1 MKYTIILALTVLSLH
16 ATNCA
21 DAAKTAS
28 ALSTVTCKP
37 VLISAGA
44 ELPAS
49 IDFQDRPMGHI
60 LGFEIAYLV
69 EATDLI
75 GFKKDSLSVT
85 SITAADGKDIS
96 KKRNGKPSYELG
108 SFPKTTDDG
117 KYGIFQIKVSENQF
131 GKLDNLKIVGTIVAL
146 TGNDRQTKTLTMK
159 LSETKIEEV
168 GGLKIS
174 LKAPKSTKADNDSPF
189 GAGFGSGSSNSLGV
203 QVDGELI
210 KVADL
215 IVLDG
220 TSKLKAQ
227 SANWSDTR
235 KTYDFAKPTGDTVTI
250 EVSYW
255 NKFGTVTVAIGK

>member
-1 MKYTIILALTVLSLH
+1 MKYTIILALTALSLH
-16 ATNCA
+16 TTNCA

-28 ALSTVTCKP
+28 ASPTVTCKP
-37 VLISAGA
+37 VMISAGA

-49 IDFQDRPMGHI
+49 YGFQDRPMGHT

-85 SITAADGKDIS
+85 SITTADGKDIS

-131 GKLDNLKIVGTIVAL
+131 GKLDNLKVTGTVVAL
-146 TGNDRQTKTLTMK
+146 TGSDRQTKTIIMK
-159 LSETKIEEV
+159 LSEDKVEEV

-174 LKAPKSTKADNDSPF
+174 LKAPKSKKANNDNTF
-189 GAGFGSGSSNSLGV
+189 GGGNNLGV
-203 QVDGELI
+203 HVDGEFI

-215 IVLDG
+215 SVLEG
-220 TSKLKAQ
+220 ANKLKTQ
-227 SANWSDTR
+227 STSWSDTR
-235 KTYDFAKPTGDTVTI
+235 KTYDFAKPTGDTITI
-250 EVSYW
+250 EVSFW

>member
-1 MKYTIILALTVLSLH
+1 MKYTIILALTVLSMH
-16 ATNCA
+16 TTDCA

-37 VLISAGA
+37 VMIFAGT

-49 IDFQDRPMGHI
+49 IGFQDRPMGYN

-69 EATDLI
+69 EASDLI
-75 GFKKDSLSVT
+75 GFKKDSLSIT

-117 KYGIFQIKVSENQF
+117 KLGIFQIKVSENQF
-131 GKLDNLKIVGTIVAL
+131 GKLDNLKVIGTVVAL
-146 TGNDRQTKTLTMK
+146 TGSDRQTKTLTMK
-159 LSETKIEEV
+159 LSETKIEEI

-174 LKAPKSTKADNDSPF
+174 LKAPKNKNADNGNSF
-189 GAGFGSGSSNSLGV
+189 GDSNSLGV
-203 QVDGELI
+203 QVDGEFI
-210 KVADL
+210 KIADL
-215 IVLDG
+215 TVLEG
-220 TSKLKAQ
+220 TNKLNTQGA
-227 SANWSDTR
+227 SWSETR

-250 EVSYW
+250 EVIYW